1 VVALKMIHAII
12 RPERLEDVKK
22 ALEKEGFYGLT
33 IVDVRGRGRQM
44 GVSWRVRGSVYKI
57 DTLPKVKIEMVVED
71 TAAGKVVDII
81 RVAATTGEVGD
92 GKIFITLV
100 EEAVRIRTGEK
111 GEEALK

>member
-33 IVDVRGRGRQM
+33 IVDVRGRGRQ
-44 GVSWRVRGSVYKI
+44 
-57 DTLPKVKIEMVVED
+57 ED

-92 GKIFITLV
+92 GKIFITPV

>member
-1 VVALKMIHAII
+1 
-12 RPERLEDVKK
+12 
-22 ALEKEGFYGLT
+22 
-33 IVDVRGRGRQM
+33 
-44 GVSWRVRGSVYKI
+44 
-57 DTLPKVKIEMVVED
+57 MVVED

-92 GKIFITLV
+92 GKIFITPV